1 MPMDLQVKKEN
12 SMEKVKLLFEIV
24 SGRKD
29 VEFVNKVLAQDVL
42 IDMDGQRFSGIEA
55 WKTWIG
61 CLIFIPWISE
71 IEVIP
76 NYMRVDGDWVIVSAN
91 WYGIRRGRRVV
102 SNECVVSYKVF
113 RGYITEIR
121 TKRVNYTF
129 FFTEGIKYRVVFV
142 GVLFCVWVWKCLFRT
157 KL

>member
-1 MPMDLQVKKEN
+1 MDPHIKKEN
-12 SMEKVKLLFEIV
+12 PMEKVTLLFKIV

-29 VEFVNKVLAQDVL
+29 VEFVNEVLAQDVL
-42 IDMDGQRFSGIEA
+42 IDVDGQRFSGIET

-61 CLIFIPWISE
+61 FLRSIPWISE

-76 NYMRVDGDWVIVSAN
+76 NHMRVDGDWIVVSAN
-91 WYGIRRGRRVV
+91 WHGIRRGRRGV
-102 SNECVVSYKVF
+102 SNECVASYKVS

-121 TKRVNYTF
+121 TKGVNYAF
-129 FFTEGIKYRVVFV
+129 FFTNGIKYRVVFM
-142 GVLFCVWVWKCLFRT
+142 GILFYVWVWKHLFRT